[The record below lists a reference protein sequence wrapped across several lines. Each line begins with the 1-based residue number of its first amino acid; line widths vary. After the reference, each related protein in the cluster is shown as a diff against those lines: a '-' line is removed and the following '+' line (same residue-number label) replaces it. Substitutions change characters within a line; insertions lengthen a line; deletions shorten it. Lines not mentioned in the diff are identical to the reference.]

1 MRQRTRKKWLK
12 KHGQYIA
19 PKELWNLDYTVAK
32 FVLPRLIKFK
42 ENSLGFP
49 GYGEADTMNKW
60 QDILQKMITAFDYIV
75 TDDDWWVDDPRYDY
89 FDGFH
94 VSEEKKP
101 DEKFGTATVTT
112 FILDDW
118 AKEIEKNQSEE
129 RDRRNETIKEGLELF
144 SKYFRHLWW

>member
-12 KHGQYIA
+12 KHDQYIA

-49 GYGEADTMNKW
+49 GYDEADTMDKW
-60 QDILQKMITAFDYIV
+60 QDILQKMITAFEYIV

-89 FDGFH
+89 SDGIHIEIDKDKKTLFH
-94 VSEEKKP
+94 
-101 DEKFGTATVTT
+101 FR
-112 FILDDW
+112 IDDW
-118 AKEIEKNQSEE
+118 AKEIENNRDTEQ
-129 RDRRNETIKEGLELF
+129 DRRNEAIKEGLELF

>member
-49 GYGEADTMNKW
+49 GYDEADTMNKW
-60 QDILQKMITAFDYIV
+60 QDILQKMITAFKYIV

-89 FDGFH
+89 SDGIHIEIDKDKKTLFH
-94 VSEEKKP
+94 
-101 DEKFGTATVTT
+101 FR
-112 FILDDW
+112 IDDW
-118 AKEIEKNQSEE
+118 AKEIENNRDTEQ
-129 RDRRNETIKEGLELF
+129 DRRNEAIKEGLELF

>member
-49 GYGEADTMNKW
+49 GYDEADTMNKW
-60 QDILQKMITAFDYIV
+60 QDILQKMINAFEYIV

-89 FDGFH
+89 SDGIHIEIDKDKKTLFH
-94 VSEEKKP
+94 
-101 DEKFGTATVTT
+101 FR
-112 FILDDW
+112 IDDW
-118 AKEIEKNQSEE
+118 AKEIENNRDTEQ
-129 RDRRNETIKEGLELF
+129 DRRNEAIKEGLELF

>member
-19 PKELWNLDYTVAK
+19 PKELWNLNYTVAK

-49 GYGEADTMNKW
+49 GYDEADTMDKW
-60 QDILQKMITAFDYIV
+60 QDILQKMITAFEYIV
-75 TDDDWWVDDPRYDY
+75 TNDNWWVDDPRYDY
-89 FDGFH
+89 SDGIHVEIDKDKKTLFH
-94 VSEEKKP
+94 
-101 DEKFGTATVTT
+101 FR
-112 FILDDW
+112 IDDW
-118 AKEIEKNQSEE
+118 IKEIKNNRDTEQ
-129 RDRRNETIKEGLELF
+129 DRRNEAIKEGLELF

>member
-49 GYGEADTMNKW
+49 GYDEADTMDKW
-60 QDILQKMITAFDYIV
+60 QDILQKMIIAFEYIV

-89 FDGFH
+89 SDGIHIEIDKNKKTLFH
-94 VSEEKKP
+94 
-101 DEKFGTATVTT
+101 FR
-112 FILDDW
+112 IDDW
-118 AKEIEKNQSEE
+118 AKEIENNRDTEQ
-129 RDRRNETIKEGLELF
+129 DRRNEAIKEGLELF

>member
-19 PKELWNLDYTVAK
+19 PKELWNLDYAVAK

-49 GYGEADTMNKW
+49 GYDEADTMDKW
-60 QDILQKMITAFDYIV
+60 QDILQKMITAFEYIV

-89 FDGFH
+89 SDGIHIEIDKDKKTLFH
-94 VSEEKKP
+94 
-101 DEKFGTATVTT
+101 FR
-112 FILDDW
+112 IDDW
-118 AKEIEKNQSEE
+118 AKEIENN
-129 RDRRNETIKEGLELF
+129 RDTEQDRQNEAIKEGLELF

>member
-49 GYGEADTMNKW
+49 GYDEADTINKW
-60 QDILQKMITAFDYIV
+60 QDILQKMITAFEYIV

-89 FDGFH
+89 SDGIHIEIDKDKKTLFH
-94 VSEEKKP
+94 
-101 DEKFGTATVTT
+101 FR
-112 FILDDW
+112 IDDW
-118 AKEIEKNQSEE
+118 AKEIENNRDTEQ
-129 RDRRNETIKEGLELF
+129 DRRNEAIKEGLELF

>member
-12 KHGQYIA
+12 KHDQYIA

-49 GYGEADTMNKW
+49 GYDEADTMDKW
-60 QDILQKMITAFDYIV
+60 QDILQKMITAFEYIV

-89 FDGFH
+89 SDGIHIEIDKDKKTLFH
-94 VSEEKKP
+94 
-101 DEKFGTATVTT
+101 FR
-112 FILDDW
+112 IDDW
-118 AKEIEKNQSEE
+118 VKEIENNRDTEQ
-129 RDRRNETIKEGLELF
+129 DRRNEAIKEGLELF

>member
-1 MRQRTRKKWLK
+1 MRQRTRKKWFK

-49 GYGEADTMNKW
+49 GYDEADTMNKW
-60 QDILQKMITAFDYIV
+60 QDILQKMITAFEYIV

-89 FDGFH
+89 SDGIHIEIDKDKKTLFH
-94 VSEEKKP
+94 
-101 DEKFGTATVTT
+101 FR
-112 FILDDW
+112 IDDW
-118 AKEIEKNQSEE
+118 AKEIENNRDTEQ
-129 RDRRNETIKEGLELF
+129 DRRNEAIKEGLELF

>member
-19 PKELWNLDYTVAK
+19 PKELWNLNYTVAK

-49 GYGEADTMNKW
+49 GYDEADTMDKW
-60 QDILQKMITAFDYIV
+60 QDILQKMITAFEYIV
-75 TDDDWWVDDPRYDY
+75 TNDNWWVDDPRYDY
-89 FDGFH
+89 SDGIHIEIDKDKKTLFH
-94 VSEEKKP
+94 
-101 DEKFGTATVTT
+101 FR
-112 FILDDW
+112 IDDW
-118 AKEIEKNQSEE
+118 TKEIKNNRDTEQ
-129 RDRRNETIKEGLELF
+129 DRRNEAIKEGLKLF

>member
-32 FVLPRLIKFK
+32 FVLPRLVKFK

-49 GYGEADTMNKW
+49 GYDEADTMDKW
-60 QDILQKMITAFDYIV
+60 QDVLQKMITAFEYIV

-89 FDGFH
+89 SDGIHIEIDKDKKTLFH
-94 VSEEKKP
+94 
-101 DEKFGTATVTT
+101 FR
-112 FILDDW
+112 IDDW
-118 AKEIEKNQSEE
+118 AKEIENNRDTEQ
-129 RDRRNETIKEGLELF
+129 DRRNEAIKEGLELF

>member
-32 FVLPRLIKFK
+32 FVLSRLIKFK

-49 GYGEADTMNKW
+49 GYDEADTMNKW
-60 QDILQKMITAFDYIV
+60 QDILQKMITAFEYIV

-89 FDGFH
+89 SDGIHIEIDKDKKTLFH
-94 VSEEKKP
+94 
-101 DEKFGTATVTT
+101 FR
-112 FILDDW
+112 IDDW
-118 AKEIEKNQSEE
+118 AKEIENNRDTEQ
-129 RDRRNETIKEGLELF
+129 DRRNEAIKEGLELF

>member
-1 MRQRTRKKWLK
+1 MRQRTKKKWLK

-49 GYGEADTMNKW
+49 GYDEADTMNKW
-60 QDILQKMITAFDYIV
+60 QDILQKIITAFEYIV

-89 FDGFH
+89 SDGIHIEIDKDKKTLFH
-94 VSEEKKP
+94 
-101 DEKFGTATVTT
+101 FR
-112 FILDDW
+112 IDDW
-118 AKEIEKNQSEE
+118 AKEIENNRDTEQ
-129 RDRRNETIKEGLELF
+129 DRRNEAIKEGLELF

>member
-49 GYGEADTMNKW
+49 GYDEADTMDKW
-60 QDILQKMITAFDYIV
+60 QNILQKMIAAFEYIV
-75 TDDDWWVDDPRYDY
+75 TDDDWWIDDPRYDY
-89 FDGFH
+89 SDGIHIEIDKDKKTLFH
-94 VSEEKKP
+94 
-101 DEKFGTATVTT
+101 FR
-112 FILDDW
+112 IDDW
-118 AKEIEKNQSEE
+118 AKEIENNRDTEQ
-129 RDRRNETIKEGLELF
+129 DRRNEAIKEELELF

>member
-49 GYGEADTMNKW
+49 GYDEADTMDKW
-60 QDILQKMITAFDYIV
+60 QDILQKMITAFEYIV

-89 FDGFH
+89 SDGIHIEIDKDKKTLFH
-94 VSEEKKP
+94 
-101 DEKFGTATVTT
+101 FR
-112 FILDDW
+112 IDDW
-118 AKEIEKNQSEE
+118 AKEIENNRDTEQ
-129 RDRRNETIKEGLELF
+129 DRRNEAIKEGLELF

>member
-1 MRQRTRKKWLK
+1 MRQRTRKKRLK

-49 GYGEADTMNKW
+49 GYDEADTMDKW
-60 QDILQKMITAFDYIV
+60 QDILQKMITAFEYIV

-89 FDGFH
+89 SDGIHIEIDKDKKTLFH
-94 VSEEKKP
+94 
-101 DEKFGTATVTT
+101 FR
-112 FILDDW
+112 IDDW
-118 AKEIEKNQSEE
+118 AKEIENNRDTEQ
-129 RDRRNETIKEGLELF
+129 DRRNEAIKEGLELF

>member
-49 GYGEADTMNKW
+49 GYDEADTMNKW
-60 QDILQKMITAFDYIV
+60 QDILQKMITAFEYIV

-89 FDGFH
+89 SDGIHIEIDKNKKTLFH
-94 VSEEKKP
+94 
-101 DEKFGTATVTT
+101 FR
-112 FILDDW
+112 IDDW
-118 AKEIEKNQSEE
+118 AKEIENNRDTEQ
-129 RDRRNETIKEGLELF
+129 DRRNEAIKEGLELF

>member
-49 GYGEADTMNKW
+49 GYDEADTMDKW
-60 QDILQKMITAFDYIV
+60 QDILKKMITAFEYIV
-75 TDDDWWVDDPRYDY
+75 TDDNWWVDNPRYDY
-89 FDGFH
+89 SDGIHIEIDKDKKTLFH
-94 VSEEKKP
+94 
-101 DEKFGTATVTT
+101 FR
-112 FILDDW
+112 IDDW
-118 AKEIEKNQSEE
+118 AKEIENNRDTEQ
-129 RDRRNETIKEGLELF
+129 DRRNEAIKEGLELF

>member
-42 ENSLGFP
+42 ESSLGFP
-49 GYGEADTMNKW
+49 GYDEADTMDKW
-60 QDILQKMITAFDYIV
+60 QDILQKMITAFEYIV

-89 FDGFH
+89 SDGIHIETDKDKKTLFH
-94 VSEEKKP
+94 
-101 DEKFGTATVTT
+101 FR
-112 FILDDW
+112 IDDW
-118 AKEIEKNQSEE
+118 AKEIENNRDTEQ
-129 RDRRNETIKEGLELF
+129 DRRNEAIKEGLELF

>member
-49 GYGEADTMNKW
+49 GYDEADTMDKW
-60 QDILQKMITAFDYIV
+60 QNILQKMIAAFEYIV
-75 TDDDWWVDDPRYDY
+75 TDDDWWIDDPRYDY
-89 FDGFH
+89 SDGIHIEIDKDKKTLFH
-94 VSEEKKP
+94 
-101 DEKFGTATVTT
+101 FR
-112 FILDDW
+112 IDDW
-118 AKEIEKNQSEE
+118 AKEIENNRDTEQ
-129 RDRRNETIKEGLELF
+129 DRRNEAIKEGLELF

>member
-49 GYGEADTMNKW
+49 GYDEADTMNKW
-60 QDILQKMITAFDYIV
+60 QDILQKMITAFEYIV

-89 FDGFH
+89 SDGIHIEIDKDKKTLFH
-94 VSEEKKP
+94 
-101 DEKFGTATVTT
+101 FR
-112 FILDDW
+112 IDDW
-118 AKEIEKNQSEE
+118 AKEIENNRDTEQ
-129 RDRRNETIKEGLELF
+129 DRRNEAIKEGLELF

>member
-19 PKELWNLDYTVAK
+19 PKELWNLNYTVAK

-49 GYGEADTMNKW
+49 GYDEADTMDKW
-60 QDILQKMITAFDYIV
+60 QDILQKMITAFEYIV
-75 TDDDWWVDDPRYDY
+75 TNDNWWVDDPRYDY
-89 FDGFH
+89 SDGIHIEIDKDKKTLFH
-94 VSEEKKP
+94 
-101 DEKFGTATVTT
+101 FR
-112 FILDDW
+112 IDDW
-118 AKEIEKNQSEE
+118 TKEIKNNRDTEQ
-129 RDRRNETIKEGLELF
+129 DRRNEAIKEGLELF

>member
-49 GYGEADTMNKW
+49 GYDEADTMDKW
-60 QDILQKMITAFDYIV
+60 QNILQKMIAAFEYIV
-75 TDDDWWVDDPRYDY
+75 TDDDWWIDDPRYDY
-89 FDGFH
+89 SDGIHIEIDKDKKTLFH
-94 VSEEKKP
+94 
-101 DEKFGTATVTT
+101 FR
-112 FILDDW
+112 IDDW
-118 AKEIEKNQSEE
+118 AKEIEKNRDTEQ
-129 RDRRNETIKEGLELF
+129 DRRNEAIKEGLELF

>member
-1 MRQRTRKKWLK
+1 MRQRTKKKWLK

-49 GYGEADTMNKW
+49 GYDEADTMNKW
-60 QDILQKMITAFDYIV
+60 QDILQKMITAFEYIV

-89 FDGFH
+89 SDGIHIEIDKDKKTLFH
-94 VSEEKKP
+94 
-101 DEKFGTATVTT
+101 FR
-112 FILDDW
+112 IDDW
-118 AKEIEKNQSEE
+118 AKEIENNRDTEQ
-129 RDRRNETIKEGLELF
+129 DRRNEAIKEGLELF

>member
-1 MRQRTRKKWLK
+1 MRQRTKKKWIK

-49 GYGEADTMNKW
+49 GYDEADTMNKW
-60 QDILQKMITAFDYIV
+60 QDILQKMITAFEYIV

-89 FDGFH
+89 SDGIHIEIDKDKKTLFH
-94 VSEEKKP
+94 
-101 DEKFGTATVTT
+101 FR
-112 FILDDW
+112 IDDW
-118 AKEIEKNQSEE
+118 AKEIENNRDTEQ
-129 RDRRNETIKEGLELF
+129 DRRNEAIKEGLELF

>member
-49 GYGEADTMNKW
+49 GYDEADTMDKW
-60 QDILQKMITAFDYIV
+60 QDILQKMIIAFEYIV

-89 FDGFH
+89 SDGIHIEIDKNKKALFH
-94 VSEEKKP
+94 
-101 DEKFGTATVTT
+101 FR
-112 FILDDW
+112 IDDW
-118 AKEIEKNQSEE
+118 AKEIENNRDTEQ
-129 RDRRNETIKEGLELF
+129 DRRNEAIKEGLELF

>member
-49 GYGEADTMNKW
+49 GYDEADTMDKW
-60 QDILQKMITAFDYIV
+60 QDILQKMITAFEYIV
-75 TDDDWWVDDPRYDY
+75 TNDNWWVDDPRYDY
-89 FDGFH
+89 SDGIHIEIDKDKKTLFH
-94 VSEEKKP
+94 
-101 DEKFGTATVTT
+101 FR
-112 FILDDW
+112 IDDW
-118 AKEIEKNQSEE
+118 TKEIKNNRDTEQ
-129 RDRRNETIKEGLELF
+129 DRRNEAIKEGLELF

>member
-1 MRQRTRKKWLK
+1 MRQRTRKKCLK

-49 GYGEADTMNKW
+49 GYDEADTMNKW
-60 QDILQKMITAFDYIV
+60 QDILQKMITAFEYIV

-89 FDGFH
+89 SDGIHIEIDKDKKTLFH
-94 VSEEKKP
+94 
-101 DEKFGTATVTT
+101 FR
-112 FILDDW
+112 IDDW
-118 AKEIEKNQSEE
+118 AKEIENNRDTEQ
-129 RDRRNETIKEGLELF
+129 DRRNEAIKEGLELF

>member
-49 GYGEADTMNKW
+49 GYDEADTMNKW
-60 QDILQKMITAFDYIV
+60 QDILQKMITAFEYIV

-89 FDGFH
+89 SDGIHIEIEKDKKTLFH
-94 VSEEKKP
+94 
-101 DEKFGTATVTT
+101 FR
-112 FILDDW
+112 IDDW
-118 AKEIEKNQSEE
+118 AKEIENNRDTEQ
-129 RDRRNETIKEGLELF
+129 DRRNEAIKEGLELF